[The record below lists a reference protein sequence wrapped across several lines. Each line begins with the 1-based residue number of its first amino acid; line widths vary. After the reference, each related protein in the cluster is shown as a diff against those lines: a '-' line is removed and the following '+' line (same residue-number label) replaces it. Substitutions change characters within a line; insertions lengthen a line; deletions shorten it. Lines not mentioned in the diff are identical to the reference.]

1 MIESTP
7 IDRYLQKAR
16 IEQPEKVEAII
27 SQTAAEYNLELKGT
41 AYDYSIPLP
50 TLKVI
55 YKVLVGVYRR
65 AIRDGKVLEIQD
77 IDSKMTIKYGELYRL
92 LNLEEEQRQIE
103 LAEKRMRRARL
114 KFGNTPTRRVKVSR
128 NKKVEPKVLRPLER
142 TW

>member
-7 IDRYLQKAR
+7 IDRYLKKAK

-41 AYDYSIPLP
+41 TFDYSIPLP

-65 AIRDGKVLEIQD
+65 AIHDGKVLEIHD
-77 IDSKMTIKYGELYRL
+77 IDSKMTIKYGEFNRL
-92 LNLEEEQRQIE
+92 LNLIEEQRLVE
-103 LAEKRMRRARL
+103 NDEKRMRRARL

-128 NKKVEPKVLRPLER
+128 NKKVEPKVLRPLEK

>member
-7 IDRYLQKAR
+7 IDRYLKKAE

-27 SQTAAEYNLELKGT
+27 SKTATEYNLELKGT
-41 AYDYSIPLP
+41 TFDYSIPLP

-65 AIRDGKVLEIQD
+65 AIHDGKVLEIHD
-77 IDSKMTIKYGELYRL
+77 IDSKMTIKYGEFNRL
-92 LNLEEEQRQIE
+92 LNLVEEQRLVE
-103 LAEKRMRRARL
+103 NDVKRMRRARL

-128 NKKVEPKVLRPLER
+128 NKKVEPKVLRPLEK